1 MFFTVPN
8 RGGYFLIPDE
18 GFLSAP
24 TAYNPMVRRMLIKEI
39 HERYRW
45 L

>member
-24 TAYNPMVRRMLIKEI
+24 TAYNPMVRISFLTYGKT
-39 HERYRW
+39 
-45 L
+45 